1 MHTQSEIYLYIISLY
16 VHVMTWES
24 TSSFK
29 CKNNF
34 DIIFKLVYI
43 VILKFFLHKIQFFFI
58 NLSLI
63 YFSQHNTFN

>member
-43 VILKFFLHKIQFFFI
+43 VILNFFLHKIQFF
-58 NLSLI
+58 LLI
-63 YFSQHNTFN
+63 ISYLF